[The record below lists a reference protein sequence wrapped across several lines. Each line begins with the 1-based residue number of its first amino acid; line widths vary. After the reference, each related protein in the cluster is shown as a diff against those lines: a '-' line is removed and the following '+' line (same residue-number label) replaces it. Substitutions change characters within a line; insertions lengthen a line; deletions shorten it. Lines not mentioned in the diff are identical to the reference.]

1 MGVRNEEKT
10 RRGRPKKIIRNPY
23 GRKGKPKENQR
34 IHEEEDSTEQ
44 SDIEA
49 NLVEINEP
57 QDIDEALSS
66 PRAKYWKRAIED
78 ELDSLTQ
85 RKTWMTTQ
93 LPEGKRC
100 IGCRWIFKT
109 KIDADGK
116 IARYKAKL
124 VAQGFTQEKGID
136 YNETYSPVINFS
148 VIKLLLA
155 LSAEYQWYIRHIDVK
170 NAYLYGNLQEEIY
183 MRLPPLYDAKEEEV
197 AKLLRPIYGLRQSG
211 RKWNEALNEYLTKI
225 GFERLKSSNCTYRKG

>member
-1 MGVRNEEKT
+1 MEVRNEKKT

-57 QDIDEALSS
+57 QDIDEAQSS

-116 IARYKAKL
+116 IARYKARL
-124 VAQGFTQEKGID
+124 VAQGFTQVKGIN
-136 YNETYSPVINFS
+136 YNKTYSPVINFS

-197 AKLLRPIYGLRQSG
+197 AKLLRPIYGLKQSG